1 VRAKNNCRAGIF
13 RDMGDKTLLRK
24 GKVKEVYDRHDG
36 TLEFVFTD
44 NISVFDK
51 VIPTRIPHKGEVL
64 CRISAFWFRKCEEL
78 GIQTHFLEADGNRM
92 GVKKFRIITD
102 YGAIDRQ
109 TADYV
114 IPLEVIAR
122 YYVAGSL
129 YERLQDRGMEYGERL
144 PEPLVEFTTK
154 FEEHDRHL
162 TEEEAL
168 SIAGLSPRE
177 AEDIKQAVLD
187 IDGYMNEKVAERG
200 LIHVDGKKEFAFD
213 EERTL
218 VVVDTFGTP
227 DEDRFW
233 DREKYR
239 QGVFEERSKEFVRSH
254 YRSTG
259 YYDALKKARREG
271 KPEPDI
277 PPLPADM
284 TREVS
289 RLYIDIYEQI
299 TGEEF

>member
-1 VRAKNNCRAGIF
+1 
-13 RDMGDKTLLRK
+13 MGNKTLLRK
-24 GKVKEVYDRHDG
+24 GKVKEVYDLRDG

-51 VIPTRIPHKGEVL
+51 IIPTRIPHKGEVL
-64 CRISAFWFRKCEEL
+64 CRIAAFWFRKCEEL
-78 GIQTHFLEADGNRM
+78 GIHTHFIEADGNRM
-92 GVKKFRIITD
+92 RVKKFRVITD
-102 YGAIDRQ
+102 YGALDPQ
-109 TADYV
+109 TTNYV

-129 YERLQDRGMEYGERL
+129 YERLQDQGMKYGQPL

-154 FEEHDRHL
+154 FDDYDRHL
-162 TEEEAL
+162 TEKEAL
-168 SIAGLSPRE
+168 FIAGLTPQE

-187 IDGYMNEKVAERG
+187 IDSYMNEKVAERG

-213 EERTL
+213 EDRTL

-233 DREKYR
+233 DREKYQR
-239 QGVFEERSKEFVRSH
+239 GIFEERSKEFVRS
-254 YRSTG
+254 YYQSTG
-259 YYDALKKARREG
+259 YYNALKKARQEG
-271 KPEPDI
+271 QPEPDI
-277 PPLPADM
+277 PPLPPEMVQD
-284 TREVS
+284 VS
-289 RLYIDIYEQI
+289 HLYIDIYEQI